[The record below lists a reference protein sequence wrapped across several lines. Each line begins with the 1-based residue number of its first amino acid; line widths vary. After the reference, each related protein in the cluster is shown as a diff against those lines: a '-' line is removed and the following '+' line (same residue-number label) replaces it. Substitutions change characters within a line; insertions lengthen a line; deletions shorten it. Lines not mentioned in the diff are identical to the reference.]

1 MFVYYSGGILMT
13 LSNSVFDAKH
23 IRCVPVI
30 AVFSSTGDIKPL
42 YVTINWVKLKIETYT
57 ILDSTFGD
65 NWIYFLCTVIDHGKQ
80 KQFKI
85 QYNLHEHA
93 WFIETKYFS

>member
-1 MFVYYSGGILMT
+1 MT

-42 YVTINWVKLKIETYT
+42 YVTYT
-57 ILDSTFGD
+57 VLDSTFGD
-65 NWIYFLCTVIDHGKQ
+65 NWVNFLCTVVDHGKQ
-80 KQFKI
+80 KQFKL

-93 WFIETKYFS
+93 WFVETKYFS

>member
-1 MFVYYSGGILMT
+1 MT

-30 AVFSSTGDIKPL
+30 AVFSSAGDIKPL

-57 ILDSTFGD
+57 VLDSAFGD
-65 NWIYFLCTVIDHGKQ
+65 N
-80 KQFKI
+80 
-85 QYNLHEHA
+85 
-93 WFIETKYFS
+93 